1 MSQTGSTVFTS
12 TNAFS
17 LFYKEI
23 SNVLGEY
30 RKLITDENKETNL
43 KADDIEKIIKEGIDK
58 AIKSD
63 DFKSKKKITS
73 DIINGSLSEA
83 STLLSKNQT
92 GINDIIYK
100 SIEILSF
107 KKDLFDTDTDSIKD
121 SWDTFKPNKESI
133 DTMMQ
138 TLRDSDSVIEESSID
153 LMLEILK
160 IQNDRDMITEKQ
172 YKCLDKL
179 SFEVAEKKNAE
190 KIQQEKSKKTE

>member
-1 MSQTGSTVFTS
+1 
-12 TNAFS
+12 
-17 LFYKEI
+17 
-23 SNVLGEY
+23 VLGEY